1 VTIHRLHLLGRQGGQ
16 FCGVALLLILVAASA
31 HRSALAVSASC
42 SVSPDP
48 VQSQPYPTAYY
59 YTVTLTGAAPDSYYY
74 VWPSQPHNNQIT
86 QQHPIGFLVTDSTG
100 TGSIQGDGND
110 PTHVLQPG
118 TVNVKVTNYPSG
130 AKVASCSFGVT

>member
-1 VTIHRLHLLGRQGGQ
+1 MRRLANFALLALI
-16 FCGVALLLILVAASA
+16 VALAFLLVVEVAHADKPA
-31 HRSALAVSASC
+31 AAASASC

>member
-1 VTIHRLHLLGRQGGQ
+1 MRKRNLVLAGIISAFTLATVASVTAAPR
-16 FCGVALLLILVAASA
+16 ASTASA
-31 HRSALAVSASC
+31 TC

-59 YTVTLTGAAPDSYYY
+59 YTVTLTGASPDSYYY

-118 TVNVKVTNYPSG
+118 TVKVKVTNYPSG